1 MHAVAITSISL
12 VITGHKR
19 AKIQS
24 IFTYEGVLTVTTGVN
39 TSTFTKGSSLM
50 FRLPLMFSFRPRNL
64 LLNLFLIRASAWVLY
79 HVQRAAVR
87 GTRPQLA

>member
-39 TSTFTKGSSLM
+39 T
-50 FRLPLMFSFRPRNL
+50 
-64 LLNLFLIRASAWVLY
+64 
-79 HVQRAAVR
+79 
-87 GTRPQLA
+87 